1 MSELLAL
8 GVSHKT
14 APLDLR
20 ERLSLTEGRAVSAL
34 SELTAAA
41 GIHEAAAIST
51 CNRTELY
58 LIVSDPVEAES
69 TALGILTRQAEIR
82 PTELLGH
89 LYSLRATEAARHLL
103 RVTAGLDSM
112 IVGEAEIQ
120 GQVKR
125 AYELS
130 MVEGAT
136 GPILNRLFRGA
147 LSAGGRA
154 REETGVGEKG
164 VSIPSVAVEL
174 ARRALGDLSERR
186 VLVVGA
192 GETAELVARALVARG
207 VRTVFVANR
216 HYDRAIGLAQ
226 RFGGGAVRFEELPE
240 QLAEADIVLTATNS
254 PHHIVE
260 RDGLEQVM
268 AERPE
273 RPLLM
278 IDIAVPR
285 DIEPACRE
293 IAGVSVHDIDDVQ
306 TDRRTQRQRPR
317 VRGDSGRSSII
328 EAELDRFERWLGLQE
343 VVPTISA
350 LREHGDEVV
359 RRVLAE
365 NEGRWE
371 DLSEADR
378 ERVEKLA
385 GAIASRL
392 LHEPD
397 PADPPLGLLRRVL
410 LLHQRP
416 ARAVRPRRRVGA
428 RGGRRR
434 RERDRAA
441 AQGQVRLRARALA
454 MIRIATRGSKLALTQ
469 AGKWRRCSAGLS
481 WSRPPPTASPATSRA
496 SCAGSSGRCW
506 PARPRSGST
515 PPRTCRVRWRAE
527 LEIAAVPPREDPA
540 DVWIGAGS
548 SLADAPEGA
557 RVGTASLRRRAQLLA
572 ARPDLRVEELHGNV
586 DTRLRRLAEGELDA
600 IVLAAAGLR
609 RLGRESEIG
618 FRIPVETMVPAP
630 GQGTLVL
637 QVRAGDEETT
647 AAVSGIFDLDAARE
661 LTAERAAVRLLDASC
676 TTPVGVFAR
685 VEGDRPRGRSLRRPP
700 RRQRVAARPDR
711 GRRRRAGRG
720 RRPPRRAP
728 AQRRRPRPPRP
739 RRGDGVNT
747 APALHPG
754 SAVRNP
760 PISWKRNRKTDAV
773 QANGVARFEIHA
785 FGGKGTAE

>member
-1 MSELLAL
+1 VPDELLAL

-34 SELTAAA
+34 RELTAAA
-41 GIHEAAAIST
+41 GIQEAAAIST

-69 TALGILTRQAEIR
+69 TALGVLTRQADIR

-89 LYSLRATEAARHLL
+89 LYSLRAEDAARHLL

-147 LSAGGRA
+147 LTAGGRA
-154 REETGVGEKG
+154 REETGVSEKG

-186 VLVVGA
+186 VLVIGA

-240 QLAEADIVLTATNS
+240 QLEAADIVVTATNS

-260 RDGLEQVM
+260 RDGLAQVM
-268 AERPE
+268 AERSE

-293 IAGVSVHDIDDVQ
+293 ITGVSVHDIDDVQ
-306 TDRRTQRQRPR
+306 QIVERNA
-317 VRGDSGRSSII
+317 SGREAEAARAGRII

-359 RRVLAE
+359 RRVLVE

-371 DLSEADR
+371 SLSDADR
-378 ERVEKLA
+378 ERVEKMA
-385 GAIASRL
+385 GAVASRL
-392 LHEPD
+392 LHDPTLRIRRSACSGESYYFISALRELFGLDVETEPETES
-397 PADPPLGLLRRVL
+397 
-410 LLHQRP
+410 
-416 ARAVRPRRRVGA
+416 GA
-428 RGGRRR
+428 SVT
-434 RERDRAA
+434 E
-441 AQGQVRLRARALA
+441 
-454 MIRIATRGSKLALTQ
+454 
-469 AGKWRRCSAGLS
+469 
-481 WSRPPPTASPATSRA
+481 
-496 SCAGSSGRCW
+496 
-506 PARPRSGST
+506 
-515 PPRTCRVRWRAE
+515 
-527 LEIAAVPPREDPA
+527 
-540 DVWIGAGS
+540 
-548 SLADAPEGA
+548 
-557 RVGTASLRRRAQLLA
+557 LRRRD
-572 ARPDLRVEELHGNV
+572 P
-586 DTRLRRLAEGELDA
+586 
-600 IVLAAAGLR
+600 
-609 RLGRESEIG
+609 
-618 FRIPVETMVPAP
+618 
-630 GQGTLVL
+630 
-637 QVRAGDEETT
+637 
-647 AAVSGIFDLDAARE
+647 
-661 LTAERAAVRLLDASC
+661 
-676 TTPVGVFAR
+676 
-685 VEGDRPRGRSLRRPP
+685 
-700 RRQRVAARPDR
+700 
-711 GRRRRAGRG
+711 GRG
-720 RRPPRRAP
+720 
-728 AQRRRPRPPRP
+728 
-739 RRGDGVNT
+739 
-747 APALHPG
+747 
-754 SAVRNP
+754 SA
-760 PISWKRNRKTDAV
+760 
-773 QANGVARFEIHA
+773 
-785 FGGKGTAE
+785 